1 MTDQDP
7 SQHARQPTPLPGP
20 GFGAAAGERTPPA
33 GSLHEEDLL
42 LLAVGSRWGDF
53 EILDV
58 IGEGGMGRVF
68 RAHQL
73 SLGREVAL
81 KVLIG
86 EASIRQRRQFITEA
100 KALASVDSPHVV
112 TVHLISEHCGH
123 PYFVME
129 YVRGQNLAERLDGG
143 WRPSHDQAIELV
155 LELAHG
161 VAAVTAKRLC
171 HRDIKPA
178 NIMITPS
185 GMLKL
190 MDFGLV
196 GRLGGS
202 ETTISTANEAVIGTA
217 SYLSPE
223 QGYGMTGDHRSDI
236 YSMGVV
242 FYELLTGRLPFAG
255 ANSLSLIYHHIHT
268 VPPLPRSLD
277 ASIPAHLERVIM
289 RCLCKNPAHRYQSVE
304 ELIGALES
312 SRFGIPRLLRRH
324 GLPLAGL
331 AILLLA
337 LAWAW
342 AWHAQRKHADG
353 QLPSLGTATSLPG
366 PSGASGATSTPA
378 PRVVPPAAHP
388 LSIAAARPAQSWAK
402 PPPAPGL
409 GEMAMDA
416 DGWHAELRLGA
427 LDQSFRWCPPGS
439 CTIGSPGGSR
449 DHQDDE
455 QLHRVTISRG
465 FWLAAT
471 PTSQAWW
478 SALMGSDPS
487 TVHAPQLPVDHVS
500 RDDCQRF
507 CQLLQHR
514 VPGLLARL
522 PWEAEWEYACRGGRS
537 GGAVS
542 ARELYRAVAWI
553 NADAPRPVGSGTA
566 LVWGLQDLLG
576 NTGTWCADTYG
587 PYGEADTTD
596 PHPQGPGD
604 GVARGGSWES
614 TAPDCNSAHRFRRW
628 SDLAARGVG
637 LRLVVE
643 AGGITA
649 H

>member
-1 MTDQDP
+1 
-7 SQHARQPTPLPGP
+7 
-20 GFGAAAGERTPPA
+20 
-33 GSLHEEDLL
+33 
-42 LLAVGSRWGDF
+42 
-53 EILDV
+53 
-58 IGEGGMGRVF
+58 
-68 RAHQL
+68 
-73 SLGREVAL
+73 
-81 KVLIG
+81 
-86 EASIRQRRQFITEA
+86 
-100 KALASVDSPHVV
+100 
-112 TVHLISEHCGH
+112 
-123 PYFVME
+123 ME

-143 WRPSHDQAIELV
+143 WRPSPDQALALV
-155 LELAHG
+155 LELARG

-223 QGYGMTGDHRSDI
+223 QGYGMNGDHRSDI

-242 FYELLTGRLPFAG
+242 LYELTTGRLPFTG

-277 ASIPAHLERVIM
+277 SSIPAHLERVIM
-289 RCLCKNPAHRYQSVE
+289 RCLCKNPAQRYQSVE
-304 ELIGALES
+304 ELIEALES
-312 SRFGIPRLLRRH
+312 SRSGFPRLLRRH

-342 AWHAQRKHADG
+342 HAQRERATAMHPD
-353 QLPSLGTATSLPG
+353 LGATASLPRPG
-366 PSGASGATSTPA
+366 AGSGALAAPPPA
-378 PRVVPPAAHP
+378 PAHP
-388 LSIAAARPAQSWAK
+388 LSILAARPVQPQDR

-409 GEMAMDA
+409 GAMAMDA

-427 LDQSFRWCPPGS
+427 LLQSFRWCPPGS
-439 CTIGSPGGSR
+439 CTIGSLPGSR
-449 DHQDDE
+449 DHQADE
-455 QLHRVTISRG
+455 QLHRVTLRHG

-471 PTSQAWW
+471 STSQAWW
-478 SALMGSDPS
+478 SALMGNDPS
-487 TVHAPQLPVDHVS
+487 TVHGPQLPVDHVS

-507 CQLLQHR
+507 CQQLQRR
-514 VPGLLARL
+514 VPGLQARL

-542 ARELYRAVAWI
+542 ARELYSAVAWI

-576 NTGTWCADTYG
+576 NTATWCADTYG
-587 PYGEADTTD
+587 PYGDADRTD
-596 PHPQGPGD
+596 PHPLGPGD
-604 GVARGGSWES
+604 GLARGGSWEC

-637 LRLVVE
+637 LRVVVE
-643 AGGITA
+643 SGPAERA
-649 H
+649 ER